1 MRDDTRYVVILGDGM
16 SDRPLQ
22 EIGGKTPLEVARTP
36 NMDRL
41 ASQGTCCWVQT
52 VPQGMHP
59 GSDVANLSVMGYD
72 PQRFYTG
79 RAPIEAA
86 SMGVELGEGDIAFR
100 CNLVTIENGVMAD
113 YSAGHI
119 TSGEAAGLIES
130 LQDELGDQ
138 RFSFHPGVSYRHLM
152 VWRGGKSGMECT
164 PPHDISDQPVKPH
177 LPRGEGSK
185 ELLELMEKAREI
197 LENHPVNQRR
207 REEGKNPANS
217 VWFWGQ
223 GPRPWLP
230 PFSERFGLD
239 GGVIS
244 AVDLVKG
251 IGVLAG
257 LRPVSVPG
265 ATGYIDTNYQG
276 KVDAAVELL
285 KEHRFVYIHV
295 EAPDEAGHQGSV
307 ETKVQ
312 AIEDL
317 DSKVVAP
324 LVEWAERCGHR
335 VRILLTPDHPTP
347 IELKTHSPEA
357 VPFVIWD
364 SKVPVKGAEHYNERA
379 FEHLKPY
386 TLEPGFKVMYLLT
399 QKICTNCTAGCGG
412 Q

>member
-1 MRDDTRYVVILGDGM
+1 MRSNTKYIVILGDGM
-16 SDRPLQ
+16 ADRPLK
-22 EIGGKTPLEVARTP
+22 ELEGRTPLEAANIP
-36 NMDRL
+36 HMDKL
-41 ASQGTCCWVQT
+41 AQEGTCCWVKT
-52 VPQGMHP
+52 VPAGMPP

-72 PQRFYTG
+72 PERFYTG

-86 SMGVELGEGDIAFR
+86 SMGVELGEKDIAFR
-100 CNLVTIENGVMAD
+100 CNLVTIENGVMKD

-119 TSGEAAGLIES
+119 SNEEAAQIIES
-130 LQDELGDQ
+130 LQKELGDE
-138 RFSFHPGVSYRHLM
+138 RFSFYPGVSYRHLM
-152 VWRGGKSGMECT
+152 VWRGGPKEMECI
-164 PPHDISDQPVKPH
+164 PPHDISDQEVESH
-177 LPRGEGSK
+177 LPRGEGSQ
-185 ELLELMEKAREI
+185 ELRDLMEKAKEI
-197 LENHPVNQRR
+197 LANHPVNKARLA
-207 REEGKNPANS
+207 EGKNPANS

-230 PFSERFGLD
+230 AFQERFGLS

-257 LRPVSVPG
+257 LTPISVPG

-276 KVDAAVELL
+276 KVEAAIELL
-285 KEHRFVYIHV
+285 KEHQFVYIHI
-295 EAPDEAGHQGSV
+295 EAPDEAGHQGSID
-307 ETKVQ
+307 TKIR
-312 AIEDL
+312 AIEDV

-347 IELKTHSPEA
+347 IEIKTHSADP

-364 SKVPVKGAEHYNERA
+364 NQRQEKGVSAYNERA
-379 FEHLKPY
+379 FEPLKPY

-399 QKICTNCTAGCGG
+399 QKICTHCSEGCGG
-412 Q
+412 

>member
-1 MRDDTRYVVILGDGM
+1 MRSNTKYIVILGDGM
-16 SDRPLQ
+16 ADRPLK
-22 EIGGKTPLEVARTP
+22 ELEGRTPLEAANIP
-36 NMDRL
+36 HMDKL
-41 ASQGTCCWVQT
+41 AQEGTCCWVKT
-52 VPQGMHP
+52 VPAGMPP

-72 PQRFYTG
+72 PERFYTG

-86 SMGVELGEGDIAFR
+86 SMGVELGEKDIAFR
-100 CNLVTIENGVMAD
+100 CNLVTIENGVMKD

-119 TSGEAAGLIES
+119 SNEEAAQIIES
-130 LQDELGDQ
+130 LQKELGDE
-138 RFSFHPGVSYRHLM
+138 RFSFYPGVSYRHLM
-152 VWRGGKSGMECT
+152 VWRGGPKEMECI
-164 PPHDISDQPVKPH
+164 PPHDISDQEVENH
-177 LPRGEGSK
+177 LPRGEGSQ
-185 ELLELMEKAREI
+185 ELRDLMEKAKEI
-197 LENHPVNQRR
+197 LANHPVNKARIA
-207 REEGKNPANS
+207 EGKNPANS

-230 PFSERFGLD
+230 AFQERFGLS

-257 LRPVSVPG
+257 LTPISVPG

-276 KVDAAVELL
+276 KVEAAIELL
-285 KEHRFVYIHV
+285 KEHQFVYIHI

-307 ETKVQ
+307 ETKIR
-312 AIEDL
+312 AIEDV

-324 LVEWAERCGHR
+324 LVEWAKRCDHR

-347 IELKTHSPEA
+347 IEIKTHSADP

-364 SKVPVKGAEHYNERA
+364 NQRQEKGVNAYNERA
-379 FEHLKPY
+379 FEPLKPY

-399 QKICTNCTAGCGG
+399 QKICTHCSEGC
-412 Q
+412 

>member
-1 MRDDTRYVVILGDGM
+1 MRSNTKYIVILGDGM
-16 SDRPLQ
+16 ADRPLK
-22 EIGGKTPLEVARTP
+22 ELEGRTPLEAANIP
-36 NMDRL
+36 HMDKL
-41 ASQGTCCWVQT
+41 AQEGTCCWVKT
-52 VPQGMHP
+52 VPAGMPP

-72 PQRFYTG
+72 PEKFYTG

-86 SMGVELGEGDIAFR
+86 SMGVELGEKDIAFR
-100 CNLVTIENGVMAD
+100 CNLVTIENGVMKD

-119 TSGEAAGLIES
+119 SNEEAAQIIES
-130 LQDELGDQ
+130 LQNELGDE
-138 RFSFHPGVSYRHLM
+138 RFSFYPGVSYRHLM
-152 VWRGGKSGMECT
+152 VWRGGPKEMECT
-164 PPHDISDQPVKPH
+164 PPHDISDQEVESH
-177 LPRGEGSK
+177 LPRGEGSQ
-185 ELLELMEKAREI
+185 ELRDLMEKAKEI
-197 LENHPVNQRR
+197 LANHPVNKARIAK
-207 REEGKNPANS
+207 GKNPANS

-230 PFSERFGLD
+230 AFQERFGLS

-257 LRPVSVPG
+257 LTPISVPG

-276 KVDAAVELL
+276 KVEAAIELL
-285 KEHRFVYIHV
+285 KEHQFVYIHI

-307 ETKVQ
+307 ETKIR
-312 AIEDL
+312 AIEDV

-324 LVEWAERCGHR
+324 LVKWAERCDQR

-347 IELKTHSPEA
+347 IEIKTHSADP

-364 SKVPVKGAEHYNERA
+364 NQRQEKGVQAYNERA
-379 FEHLKPY
+379 FEPLKPY

-399 QKICTNCTAGCGG
+399 QKICTHCSEGCGG
-412 Q
+412 

>member
-1 MRDDTRYVVILGDGM
+1 MKNDTRYMVILGDGM
-16 SDRPLQ
+16 ADRPLK
-22 EIGGKTPLEVARTP
+22 ELGGKTPLEAANTP

-41 ASQGTCCWVQT
+41 AQEGTCCWVKT
-52 VPQGMHP
+52 VPKGMPP

-86 SMGVELGEGDIAFR
+86 SMGVELKEGDIAFR
-100 CNLVTIENGVMAD
+100 CNLVTIENGVMKD

-119 TSGEAAGLIES
+119 SSEEAAELIAS
-130 LQDELGDQ
+130 LQEALGDE

-152 VWRGGKSGMECT
+152 VWRGGPKVLECT
-164 PPHDISDQPVKPH
+164 PPHDISDQEIAEH
-177 LPRGEGSK
+177 LPKGEGST

-197 LENHPVNQRR
+197 LANHPVNSRR
-207 REEGKNPANS
+207 AGSGKNPANS
-217 VWFWGQ
+217 VWFWGE
-223 GPRPWLP
+223 GPKPWLP
-230 PFSERFGLD
+230 AFEERFGLN

-257 LRPVSVPG
+257 LKPVSVPG

-276 KVDAAVELL
+276 KVDAAIEILS
-285 KEHRFVYIHV
+285 EGQFVYIHI

-307 ETKVQ
+307 ETKIR
-312 AIEDL
+312 AIEDV

-324 LVEWAERCGHR
+324 LVEWAKGCGKR
-335 VRILLTPDHPTP
+335 VRILLTPAHPTP
-347 IELKTHSPEA
+347 IEIKTHSSDP

-364 SKVPVKGAEHYNERA
+364 SERPVAGAEAYNERA

-386 TLEPGFKVMYLLT
+386 TLEPGFKVMYLLV
-399 QKICTNCTAGCGG
+399 QKICTNCTAGCGH
-412 Q
+412 